1 MRVLPR
7 ENPVDGVVLVVEL
20 VDVPDPK
27 PNPEQFDQMRHST
40 LYGRY
45 LPLPV
50 TTNPRPGTRRR
61 KVGEVSSSVVDPK
74 LFIPDPAQALNFPSS
89 GSGSRQKFRIH
100 ADPDPTCII

>member
-1 MRVLPR
+1 MWIQIHGGEFMRVLPR

-45 LPLPV
+45 LPY
-50 TTNPRPGTRRR
+50 TYHY
-61 KVGEVSSSVVDPK
+61 
-74 LFIPDPAQALNFPSS
+74 Q
-89 GSGSRQKFRIH
+89 
-100 ADPDPTCII
+100 

>member
-1 MRVLPR
+1 MWIQIHGGEFMRVLPR

-20 VDVPDPK
+20 VEVPDPK

-50 TTNPRPGTRRR
+50 TT
-61 KVGEVSSSVVDPK
+61 K
-74 LFIPDPAQALNFPSS
+74 
-89 GSGSRQKFRIH
+89 
-100 ADPDPTCII
+100 TCSLSYQGLRFNI